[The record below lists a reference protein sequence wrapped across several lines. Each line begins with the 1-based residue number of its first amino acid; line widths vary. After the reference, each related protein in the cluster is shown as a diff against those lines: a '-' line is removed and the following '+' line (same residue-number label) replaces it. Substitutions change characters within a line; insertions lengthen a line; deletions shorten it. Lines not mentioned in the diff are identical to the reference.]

1 MRLRRR
7 ILSLSLTCFAGC
19 VAEQRERD
27 PAPVVVASADVASP
41 RANAAKPAVAASA
54 APADARAVETEI
66 EVGDAP
72 FAGAQPSIEALG
84 RAVVQ
89 ALASNDRV
97 ALTQLAFDAS
107 EYKTRLF
114 SAIARHPSAHA
125 MGPDLLW
132 DMHAGESFGHLQQ
145 ALDRLGGQPLEFIA
159 VEVRDTEAHHG
170 LVFHK
175 KPVLRVRDA
184 DGQELR
190 LGLLGTIVEHPASGG
205 FKLLSFRDVD

>member
-89 ALASNDRV
+89 ALTTSDRA
-97 ALTQLAFDAS
+97 ALTALAVDAS

-114 SAIARHPSAHA
+114 GAIARHPSAFA

-145 ALDRLGGQPLEFIA
+145 ALDRLGGQPLEFVAID
-159 VEVRDTEAHHG
+159 VRSRESATG

-184 DGQELR
+184 EGKLLS

>member
-1 MRLRRR
+1 MRRW
-7 ILSLSLTCFAGC
+7 ILSLSLTCFAAC

-27 PAPVVVASADVASP
+27 PAPNSVASADVASL
-41 RANAAKPAVAASA
+41 RTNAAKPAVAAST
-54 APADARAVETEI
+54 APADARAVET

-89 ALASNDRV
+89 ALATSDRA
-97 ALTQLAFDAS
+97 ALTALAVDAS

-114 SAIARHPSAHA
+114 SAIARHPSAFA

-145 ALDRLGGQPLEFIA
+145 ALDRLGGKPLEFVAI
-159 VEVRDTEAHHG
+159 EVRSRESTAG

-184 DGQELR
+184 DGQLLS